1 MAKKRIEKDIQEEMY
16 DRVKI
21 VYGIFIVIGICVIA
35 RLIWVMLPITETA
48 TNAARLESRIY
59 LTDTVISR
67 RGAILARDGEPLAT
81 SILRYRIDFDMGS
94 EGFDDEEAFRENVD
108 SLSKLLAGFFK
119 KEGYSAAEYRRRML
133 EERKRHCKW
142 VYSHDSLVRRSS
154 DLLTWIVDNLR
165 GDEVQVMKVDT
176 AVRDHHPVQ
185 ILPRAVDF
193 NEWQELSKYP
203 ILNGNMGI
211 TFKKHILDQRV
222 YPYGELG
229 RRTLGRVTQNVSKED
244 KQSARGQYGLEN
256 VYAEYLRGQNGRMLR
271 QRIAPGFSAAIHSDS
286 NIVASDGEDIVTTL
300 DIDIQHAADAA
311 LRRQLTAQKASWGTT
326 MVMEVKTGDIL
337 AMVNLGETAPQS
349 GIYYEKENYA
359 LARRIEPGST
369 FKLVSLLALTEDCG
383 LPITQEYQTYNGRTT
398 IIGKGGPKVTDDH
411 NIGGMV
417 DMKTATAQSSNVY
430 FADAIY
436 QNYNKDRK
444 RYINFL
450 HHLYLDRDLG
460 FTNMEEKEVRI
471 PDPDK
476 KTGVGSWS
484 AHTLPNMGY
493 GYAIEMPPIR
503 TLVLYNAVANGGK
516 MMAPRL
522 IKEIRR
528 GDEVEEKFAPRVLV
542 DKICSD
548 KALAIVQEC
557 LEETA
562 RTGTTKRYFTDS
574 LTFRVGS
581 KTGTAIVA
589 QDGNGNGAPYG
600 SYYLATVVAYFPAD
614 NPKYTV
620 MTAIHTDRRRGHAY
634 YGASLAGPVVE
645 QVVDYIYYRDEEWH
659 QKVPASQQK
668 YSPVKVKGGNI
679 AQVRRVAD
687 KFSPRVSFT
696 DRNGWGV
703 AKMDTLKNVDITT
716 IEDNALMPN
725 VVGMGLKDA
734 LYILESRGLDVH
746 FTGRG
751 TVRSQSIPVGR
762 KITAGQ
768 SVNLMLR

>member
-1 MAKKRIEKDIQEEMY
+1 MAKKGEDIRGDMFSKAKN
-16 DRVKI
+16 VHM
-21 VYGIFIVIGICVIA
+21 VFILLSICVVL
-35 RLIWVMLPITETA
+35 RLVWVMLPNTETA
-48 TNAARLESRIY
+48 KNAARLEERIFQS
-59 LTDTVISR
+59 DTVISR
-67 RGAILARDGEPLAT
+67 RGSILARDGEPLAT

-94 EGFDDEEAFRENVD
+94 EGFDDEEVFRENVD
-108 SLSKLLAGFFK
+108 SLSKLLSAFFK
-119 KEGYSAAEYRRRML
+119 DRSPAEYRRLML
-133 EERKRHCKW
+133 DERKKHCKW

-154 DLLTWIVDNLR
+154 DLITWIVDNLR
-165 GDEVQVMKVDT
+165 GDDVQILKVDT

-193 NEWQELSKYP
+193 NEWQTLSKYP
-203 ILNGNMGI
+203 ILNSNMGV

-229 RRTLGRVTQNVSKED
+229 RRTLGRVTENVSKED
-244 KQSARGQYGLEN
+244 QQSARGQYGLEN
-256 VYAEYLRGQNGRMLR
+256 VYADYLRGQNGRMLR
-271 QRIAPGFSAAIHSDS
+271 QRIAPGFTAAIHSDS
-286 NIVASDGEDIVTTL
+286 NIVASDGLDVVTTI
-300 DIDIQHAADAA
+300 DVDIQHAADAA
-311 LRRQLTAQKASWGTT
+311 LRKQLTEQRASWGTT
-326 MVMEVKTGDIL
+326 MVMDVKTGDIL

-349 GIYYEKENYA
+349 GVYYEKENYA
-359 LARRIEPGST
+359 LSRRIEPGST

-383 LPITQEYQTYNGRTT
+383 LPITQEYQTYEGRTT
-398 IIGKGGPKVTDDH
+398 VIGKGGPKVTDDH

-436 QNYNKDRK
+436 QNYNNDRE
-444 RYINFL
+444 RYIKFL
-450 HHLYLDRDLG
+450 HHLALDRDIG
-460 FTNMEEKEVRI
+460 FTNMEEKLPRI
-471 PDPDK
+471 PDPNK
-476 KTGVGSWS
+476 KKGVGSWS

-503 TLVLYNAVANGGK
+503 TLVLYNAVANGGR

-528 GDEVEEKFAPRVLV
+528 GEEVEENFSPRVLV

-548 KALAIVQEC
+548 EALAIVKEC
-557 LEETA
+557 LAETA

-600 SYYLATVVAYFPAD
+600 SYYLASLVAYFPAD

-620 MTAIHTDRRRGHAY
+620 MTAIHTDRRRGYQY
-634 YGASLAGPVVE
+634 YGASLAGPVVRD
-645 QVVDYIYYRDEEWH
+645 VVNYIYYRDEEWH
-659 QKVPASQQK
+659 KALPSSNVKQVPA
-668 YSPVKVKGGNI
+668 KVKGGNI
-679 AQVRRVAD
+679 AQIRRVAD

-696 DRNGWGV
+696 DREGWGV
-703 AKMDTLKNVDITT
+703 ARMDTLKNVDIKT
-716 IEDNALMPN
+716 IEDNSLMPN

-734 LYILESRGLDVH
+734 LYVLESRGLDVH
-746 FTGRG
+746 FSGQG
-751 TVRSQSIPVGR
+751 MVRSQSIPVGR
-762 KITAGQ
+762 KISAGQ
-768 SVNLMLR
+768 NVSLTLR

>member
-1 MAKKRIEKDIQEEMY
+1 MAKRGEDIRGEMY
-16 DRVKI
+16 ARVRT
-21 VYGIFIVIGICVIA
+21 VYWIFIFVGLAVMV
-35 RLIWVMLPITETA
+35 RLAWVMLPITETA
-48 TNAARLESRIY
+48 ENADRLEERIFQS
-59 LTDTVISR
+59 DTVISR
-67 RGAILARDGEPLAT
+67 RGSILARDGEPLAT

-94 EGFDDEEAFRENVD
+94 EGFDDEEVFRENVD
-108 SLSKLLAGFFK
+108 SLSKLLSAFFK
-119 KEGYSAAEYRRRML
+119 DRSAADYRRLML
-133 EERKRHCKW
+133 EERKKHCKW

-154 DLLTWIVDNLR
+154 DIITWFIDNLR
-165 GDEVQVMKVDT
+165 GDDVQILKVDT

-193 NEWQELSKYP
+193 NEWQTLSKYP
-203 ILNGNMGI
+203 ILNSNMGV

-229 RRTLGRVTQNVSKED
+229 RRTLGRVTENVSKED

-256 VYAEYLRGQNGRMLR
+256 VYADYLRGQNGRMLR
-271 QRIAPGFSAAIHSDS
+271 QRIAPGFSAAIHSS
-286 NIVASDGEDIVTTL
+286 ENIEAQDGQDVITTI
-300 DIDIQHAADAA
+300 DVDIQHAADAA
-311 LRRQLTAQKASWGTT
+311 LRKQLTEQKASWGTT
-326 MVMEVKTGDIL
+326 MVMDVKTGDIL
-337 AMVNLGETAPQS
+337 AMVNLGETSPQS

-359 LARRIEPGST
+359 LSRRIEPGST

-383 LPITQEYQTYNGRTT
+383 LPITQEYQTYEGRTT

-436 QNYNKDRK
+436 QNYNNNRE

-450 HHLYLDRDLG
+450 HHLYLDRDVG
-460 FTNMEEKEVRI
+460 FTNMEEKLPRI
-471 PDPDK
+471 PDPNK
-476 KTGVGSWS
+476 KKGVGSWS

-503 TLVLYNAVANGGK
+503 TLVLYNAVANGGR

-528 GDEVEEKFAPRVLV
+528 GEEVEESFSPRVLV

-548 KALAIVQEC
+548 EALAIVKEC
-557 LEETA
+557 LAETA

-600 SYYLATVVAYFPAD
+600 SYYLASVVAYFPAD

-620 MTAIHTDRRRGHAY
+620 MTAIHTDRRRGYQY
-634 YGASLAGPVVE
+634 YGASLAGPVVRD
-645 QVVDYIYYRDEEWH
+645 VVNYIYYSDEEWH
-659 QKVPASQQK
+659 KALPSSGQKQVPA
-668 YSPVKVKGGNI
+668 KVKGGNI
-679 AQVRRVAD
+679 AQIRRVAD

-696 DRNGWGV
+696 DREGWGV
-703 AKMDTLKNVDITT
+703 ARMDTLKNVDIKT
-716 IEDNALMPN
+716 IEDNSLMPN

-734 LYILESRGLDVH
+734 LYVLESRGLDVH
-746 FTGRG
+746 FSGQG
-751 TVRSQSIPVGR
+751 MVRSQSIPVGR
-762 KITAGQ
+762 KISAGQ
-768 SVNLMLR
+768 NVSLSLK

>member
-1 MAKKRIEKDIQEEMY
+1 MFKK
-16 DRVKI
+16 VKI
-21 VYGIFIVIGICVIA
+21 VHWIFILLSLCVIL
-35 RLIWVMLPITETA
+35 RLMWVMLPITETA
-48 TNAARLESRIY
+48 KNAARLESRIFQS
-59 LTDTVISR
+59 DTVISR
-67 RGAILARDGEPLAT
+67 RGSILARDGEPLAT

-94 EGFDDEEAFRENVD
+94 EGFDDDEVFRENVD
-108 SLSKLLAGFFK
+108 SLSKLLSAFFK
-119 KEGYSAAEYRRRML
+119 DRTPAEYRRLML
-133 EERKRHCKW
+133 DERKKHCKW

-154 DLLTWIVDNLR
+154 DLFTWIMDNLR
-165 GDEVQVMKVDT
+165 GDDVQILKVDT

-193 NEWQELSKYP
+193 NEWQTLSKYP
-203 ILNGNMGI
+203 ILNNNMGV
-211 TFKKHILDQRV
+211 TYKKHILDQRV

-229 RRTLGRVTQNVSKED
+229 RRTLGRVTTNVSKED

-256 VYAEYLRGQNGRMLR
+256 VYADYLRGQNGRMLR
-271 QRIAPGFSAAIHSDS
+271 QRIAPGFTAAIHSDS
-286 NIVASDGEDIVTTL
+286 NIVASDGMDVVTTI
-300 DIDIQHAADAA
+300 DVDIQHAADAA
-311 LRRQLTAQKASWGTT
+311 LRKQLTEQRASWGTT
-326 MVMEVKTGDIL
+326 MVMDVKTGDIL

-349 GIYYEKENYA
+349 GVYYEKENYA
-359 LARRIEPGST
+359 LSRRIEPGST

-383 LPITQEYQTYNGRTT
+383 LPITQEYQTYEGRTT
-398 IIGKGGPKVTDDH
+398 VIGKGGPKVTDDH

-436 QNYNKDRK
+436 RNYNNNRE

-450 HHLYLDRDLG
+450 HHLALDRDIG
-460 FTNMEEKEVRI
+460 FTNMEEKLPRI
-471 PDPDK
+471 PDPNK
-476 KTGVGSWS
+476 KKGVGSWS

-503 TLVLYNAVANGGK
+503 TLVLYNAVANGGR

-528 GDEVEEKFAPRVLV
+528 GEEVEENFSPRVLV

-548 KALAIVQEC
+548 EALAIVKEC
-557 LEETA
+557 LAETA

-600 SYYLATVVAYFPAD
+600 SYYLASVVVYFPAD

-620 MTAIHTDRRRGHAY
+620 MTAIHTDRRRGYQY
-634 YGASLAGPVVE
+634 YGASLAGPVVRD
-645 QVVDYIYYRDEEWH
+645 VVNYIYYRDEEWH
-659 QKVPASQQK
+659 KALPSSGQKQVPA
-668 YSPVKVKGGNI
+668 KVKGGNI
-679 AQVRRVAD
+679 AQIRRVAD

-696 DRNGWGV
+696 DREGWGV
-703 AKMDTLKNVDITT
+703 ARMDTLKNVDIKT
-716 IEDNALMPN
+716 IEDNSLMPN

-734 LYILESRGLDVH
+734 LYVLESRGLDVH
-746 FTGRG
+746 FSGQG
-751 TVRSQSIPVGR
+751 MVRSQSIPVGR
-762 KITAGQ
+762 KILAGQ
-768 SVNLMLR
+768 NVSLTLK

>member
-1 MAKKRIEKDIQEEMY
+1 MFKK
-16 DRVKI
+16 VKI
-21 VYGIFIVIGICVIA
+21 VHWIFILLSLCVIL
-35 RLIWVMLPITETA
+35 RLMWVMLPITETA
-48 TNAARLESRIY
+48 KNAARLESRIFQS
-59 LTDTVISR
+59 DTVISR
-67 RGAILARDGEPLAT
+67 RGSILARDGEPLAT

-94 EGFDDEEAFRENVD
+94 EGFDDDEVFRENVD
-108 SLSKLLAGFFK
+108 SLSKLLSAFFK
-119 KEGYSAAEYRRRML
+119 DRTPAEYRRLML
-133 EERKRHCKW
+133 DERKKHCKW

-154 DLLTWIVDNLR
+154 DLFTWIMDNLR
-165 GDEVQVMKVDT
+165 GDDVQILKVDT

-193 NEWQELSKYP
+193 NEWQTLSKYP
-203 ILNGNMGI
+203 ILNNNMGV
-211 TFKKHILDQRV
+211 TYKKHILDQRV

-229 RRTLGRVTQNVSKED
+229 RRTLGRVTANVSKED

-256 VYAEYLRGQNGRMLR
+256 VYADYLRGQNGRMLR
-271 QRIAPGFSAAIHSDS
+271 QRIAPGFTAAIHSDS
-286 NIVASDGEDIVTTL
+286 NIVASDGMDVVTTI
-300 DIDIQHAADAA
+300 DVDIQHAADAA
-311 LRRQLTAQKASWGTT
+311 LRKQLTEQRASWGTT
-326 MVMEVKTGDIL
+326 MVMDVKTGDIL

-349 GIYYEKENYA
+349 GVYYEKENYA
-359 LARRIEPGST
+359 LSRRIEPGST

-383 LPITQEYQTYNGRTT
+383 LPITQEYQTYEGRTT

-436 QNYNKDRK
+436 QNYNNDRE
-444 RYINFL
+444 RYIKFL
-450 HHLYLDRDLG
+450 HHLALDRDIG
-460 FTNMEEKEVRI
+460 FTNMEEKLPRI
-471 PDPDK
+471 PDPNK
-476 KTGVGSWS
+476 KKGVGSWS

-503 TLVLYNAVANGGK
+503 TLVLYNAVANGGR

-528 GDEVEEKFAPRVLV
+528 GEEVEENFSPRVLV

-548 KALAIVQEC
+548 EALAIVKEC
-557 LEETA
+557 LAETA

-600 SYYLATVVAYFPAD
+600 SYYLASVVAYFPAD

-620 MTAIHTDRRRGHAY
+620 MTAILTDRRRGYQY
-634 YGASLAGPVVE
+634 YGASLAGPVVRD
-645 QVVDYIYYRDEEWH
+645 VVNYIYYRDEEWH
-659 QKVPASQQK
+659 KALPSSGQKQVPA
-668 YSPVKVKGGNI
+668 KVKGGNI
-679 AQVRRVAD
+679 AQIRRVAD

-696 DRNGWGV
+696 DREGWGV
-703 AKMDTLKNVDITT
+703 ARMDTLKNVEIKT
-716 IEDNALMPN
+716 IEDNSLMPN

-734 LYILESRGLDVH
+734 LYVLESRGLDVH
-746 FTGRG
+746 FSGQG
-751 TVRSQSIPVGR
+751 MVRSQSIPVGR
-762 KITAGQ
+762 KISAGQ
-768 SVNLMLR
+768 NVSLVLK

>member
-1 MAKKRIEKDIQEEMY
+1 MY
-16 DRVKI
+16 ARVRT
-21 VYGIFIVIGICVIA
+21 VYWIFIFVGLAVMV
-35 RLIWVMLPITETA
+35 RLAWVMLPITETA
-48 TNAARLESRIY
+48 ENADRLEERIFQS
-59 LTDTVISR
+59 DTVISR
-67 RGAILARDGEPLAT
+67 RGSILARDGEPLAT

-94 EGFDDEEAFRENVD
+94 EGFDDDEVFRENVD
-108 SLSKLLAGFFK
+108 SLSKLLSAFFK
-119 KEGYSAAEYRRRML
+119 DRSAADYRRLML
-133 EERKRHCKW
+133 EERKKHCKW

-154 DLLTWIVDNLR
+154 DLITWLVDNLR
-165 GDEVQVMKVDT
+165 GDDVQILKVDT

-193 NEWQELSKYP
+193 NEWQTLSKYP
-203 ILNGNMGI
+203 ILNCNMGV
-211 TFKKHILDQRV
+211 TYKKHILDQRV

-229 RRTLGRVTQNVSKED
+229 RRTLGRVTENVSKED

-256 VYAEYLRGQNGRMLR
+256 VYADYLRGENGRTLR
-271 QRIAPGFSAAIHSDS
+271 QRIAPGFSAAVHSDE
-286 NIVASDGEDIVTTL
+286 NITASDGEDVVTT
-300 DIDIQHAADAA
+300 IDVEIQHAVDEI
-311 LRRQLTAQKASWGTT
+311 LRRQLVDQEAIWGTT
-326 MVMEVKTGDIL
+326 MVMEVATGDLL

-359 LARRIEPGST
+359 LSRRIEPGST

-383 LPITQEYQTYNGRTT
+383 LPITQEYQTYEGRTT

-436 QNYNKDRK
+436 QNYNNNRE

-450 HHLYLDRDLG
+450 HHLYLDRDVG
-460 FTNMEEKEVRI
+460 FTNMEEKLPRI
-471 PDPDK
+471 PDPNK
-476 KTGVGSWS
+476 KKGVGSWS

-503 TLVLYNAVANGGK
+503 TLVLYNAVANGGR

-528 GDEVEEKFAPRVLV
+528 GEEVEESFSPRVLV

-548 KALAIVQEC
+548 EALAIVKEC
-557 LEETA
+557 LAETA

-600 SYYLATVVAYFPAD
+600 SYYLASVVAYFPAD

-620 MTAIHTDRRRGHAY
+620 MTAIHTDRRRGYQY
-634 YGASLAGPVVE
+634 YGASLAGPVVRD
-645 QVVDYIYYRDEEWH
+645 VVNYIYYRDEEWH
-659 QKVPASQQK
+659 KALPSSGQKQVPA
-668 YSPVKVKGGNI
+668 KVKGGNI
-679 AQVRRVAD
+679 AQIRRVAD

-696 DRNGWGV
+696 DREGWGV
-703 AKMDTLKNVDITT
+703 ARMDTLKNVDIKT
-716 IEDNALMPN
+716 IEDNSLMPN

-734 LYILESRGLDVH
+734 LYVLESRGLDVH
-746 FTGRG
+746 FSGQG
-751 TVRSQSIPVGR
+751 MVRAQSIPVGR
-762 KITAGQ
+762 KISAGQ
-768 SVNLMLR
+768 NVSLMLK

>member
-1 MAKKRIEKDIQEEMY
+1 MFKK
-16 DRVKI
+16 VKI
-21 VYGIFIVIGICVIA
+21 VHWIFILLSLCVIL
-35 RLIWVMLPITETA
+35 RLMWVMLPITETA
-48 TNAARLESRIY
+48 KNAARLESRIFQS
-59 LTDTVISR
+59 DTVISR
-67 RGAILARDGEPLAT
+67 RGSILARDGEPLAT

-94 EGFDDEEAFRENVD
+94 EGFDDDEVFRENVD
-108 SLSKLLAGFFK
+108 SLSKLLSAFFK
-119 KEGYSAAEYRRRML
+119 DRTPAEYRRLML
-133 EERKRHCKW
+133 DERKKHCKW

-154 DLLTWIVDNLR
+154 DLFTWIMDNLR
-165 GDEVQVMKVDT
+165 GDDVQILKVDT

-193 NEWQELSKYP
+193 NEWQTLSKYP
-203 ILNGNMGI
+203 ILNNNMGV
-211 TFKKHILDQRV
+211 TYKKHILDQRV

-229 RRTLGRVTQNVSKED
+229 RRTLGRVTTNVSKED

-256 VYAEYLRGQNGRMLR
+256 VYADYLRGQNGRMLR
-271 QRIAPGFSAAIHSDS
+271 QRIAPGFTAAIHSDS
-286 NIVASDGEDIVTTL
+286 NIVASDGMDVVTTI
-300 DIDIQHAADAA
+300 DVDIQHAADAA
-311 LRRQLTAQKASWGTT
+311 LRKQLTEQRASWGTT
-326 MVMEVKTGDIL
+326 MVMDVKTGDIL

-349 GIYYEKENYA
+349 GVYYEKENYA
-359 LARRIEPGST
+359 LSRRIEPGST

-383 LPITQEYQTYNGRTT
+383 LPITQEYQTYEGRTT

-436 QNYNKDRK
+436 QNYNNDRE
-444 RYINFL
+444 RYIKFL
-450 HHLYLDRDLG
+450 HHLALDRDIG
-460 FTNMEEKEVRI
+460 FTNMEEKLPRI
-471 PDPDK
+471 PDPNK
-476 KTGVGSWS
+476 KKGVGSWS

-503 TLVLYNAVANGGK
+503 TLVLYNAVANGGR

-528 GDEVEEKFAPRVLV
+528 GEEVEENFSPRVLV

-548 KALAIVQEC
+548 EALAIVKEC
-557 LEETA
+557 LAETA

-600 SYYLATVVAYFPAD
+600 SYYLASVVAYFPAD

-620 MTAIHTDRRRGHAY
+620 MTAIHTDRRRGYQY
-634 YGASLAGPVVE
+634 YGASLAGPVVRD
-645 QVVDYIYYRDEEWH
+645 VVNYIYYRDEEWH
-659 QKVPASQQK
+659 KALPSSGQKQVPA
-668 YSPVKVKGGNI
+668 KVKGGNI
-679 AQVRRVAD
+679 AQIRRVAD

-696 DRNGWGV
+696 DREGWGV
-703 AKMDTLKNVDITT
+703 ARMDTLKNVDIKT
-716 IEDNALMPN
+716 IEDNSLMPN

-734 LYILESRGLDVH
+734 LYLLESRGLDVH
-746 FTGRG
+746 FSGQG
-751 TVRSQSIPVGR
+751 MVRSQSIPVGR
-762 KITAGQ
+762 KISAGQ
-768 SVNLMLR
+768 NVSLSLK

>member
-1 MAKKRIEKDIQEEMY
+1 MAKKKVEIDIKGEMY
-16 DRVKI
+16 ARVRT
-21 VYGIFIVIGICVIA
+21 VYWIFIFVGLAVMV
-35 RLIWVMLPITETA
+35 RLAWVMLPITETA
-48 TNAARLESRIY
+48 ENADRLEERIFQ
-59 LTDTVISR
+59 TDTVISR
-67 RGAILARDGEPLAT
+67 RGSILARDGEPLAT

-94 EGFDDEEAFRENVD
+94 EGFDDEETFRENVD
-108 SLSKLLAGFFK
+108 SLSKLLASFFK
-119 KEGYSAAEYRRRML
+119 DRTAADYRRLML
-133 EERKRHCKW
+133 EQRKKHCKW

-154 DLLTWIVDNLR
+154 DLFTWIVDNLR
-165 GDEVQVMKVDT
+165 GDDVQILKVDT

-193 NEWQELSKYP
+193 NEWQTLSKYP
-203 ILNGNMGI
+203 ILNCNMGV
-211 TFKKHILDQRV
+211 TYKKHILDQRV

-229 RRTLGRVTQNVSKED
+229 RRTLGRVTENVSKED

-256 VYAEYLRGQNGRMLR
+256 VYADYLRGSNGRMLR
-271 QRIAPGFSAAIHSDS
+271 QRIAPGFSAAIHSS
-286 NIVASDGEDIVTTL
+286 ENIEAQDGQDVVTTS
-300 DIDIQHAADAA
+300 DVDIQHAADAA
-311 LRRQLTAQKASWGTT
+311 LRKQLTEQKASWGTT
-326 MVMEVKTGDIL
+326 MVMDVKTGDIL
-337 AMVNLGETAPQS
+337 AMVNLGETSPQS
-349 GIYYEKENYA
+349 GIYYKKENYA
-359 LARRIEPGST
+359 LSRRIEPGST

-383 LPITQEYQTYNGRTT
+383 LPITQEYQTYEGRTT

-411 NIGGMV
+411 YIGGMV

-436 QNYNKDRK
+436 QNYNNNRE

-450 HHLYLDRDLG
+450 HHLYLDRDVG
-460 FTNMEEKEVRI
+460 FTNMEEKLPRI
-471 PDPDK
+471 PDPNK
-476 KTGVGSWS
+476 KKGVGSWS

-503 TLVLYNAVANGGK
+503 TLVLYNAVANGGR

-528 GDEVEEKFAPRVLV
+528 GEEVEESFSPRVLV

-548 KALAIVQEC
+548 EALAIVKEC
-557 LEETA
+557 LAETA

-600 SYYLATVVAYFPAD
+600 SYYLASVVAYFPAD

-620 MTAIHTDRRRGHAY
+620 MTAIHTDRRRGYQY
-634 YGASLAGPVVE
+634 YGASLAGPVVRD
-645 QVVDYIYYRDEEWH
+645 VVNYIYYRDEEWH
-659 QKVPASQQK
+659 KALPSSEQKQVPAK
-668 YSPVKVKGGNI
+668 DKGGNI
-679 AQVRRVAD
+679 AQIRRVAD

-696 DRNGWGV
+696 DREGWGV
-703 AKMDTLKNVDITT
+703 ARMDTLKNVDIKT
-716 IEDNALMPN
+716 IEDNSLMPN

-734 LYILESRGLDVH
+734 LYVLESRGLDVH
-746 FTGRG
+746 FSGQG
-751 TVRSQSIPVGR
+751 MVRAQSIPVGR
-762 KITAGQ
+762 KISAGQ
-768 SVNLMLR
+768 NVSLVLK

>member
-1 MAKKRIEKDIQEEMY
+1 MFKK
-16 DRVKI
+16 VKI
-21 VYGIFIVIGICVIA
+21 VHWIFILLSLCVIL
-35 RLIWVMLPITETA
+35 RLMWVMLPITETA
-48 TNAARLESRIY
+48 KNAARLESRIFQS
-59 LTDTVISR
+59 DTVISR
-67 RGAILARDGEPLAT
+67 RGSILARDGEPLAT

-94 EGFDDEEAFRENVD
+94 EGFDDDEVFRENVD
-108 SLSKLLAGFFK
+108 SLSKLLSAFFK
-119 KEGYSAAEYRRRML
+119 DRSAAEYRRLML
-133 EERKRHCKW
+133 DERKKHCKW

-154 DLLTWIVDNLR
+154 DLFTWIMDNLR
-165 GDEVQVMKVDT
+165 GDDVQILKVDT

-193 NEWQELSKYP
+193 NEWQTLSKYP
-203 ILNGNMGI
+203 ILNNNMGV
-211 TFKKHILDQRV
+211 TYKKHILDQRV

-229 RRTLGRVTQNVSKED
+229 RRTLGRVTTNVSKED

-256 VYAEYLRGQNGRMLR
+256 VYADYLRGQNGRMLR
-271 QRIAPGFSAAIHSDS
+271 QRIAPGFTAAIHSDS
-286 NIVASDGEDIVTTL
+286 NIVASDGMDVVTTI
-300 DIDIQHAADAA
+300 DVDIQHAADAA
-311 LRRQLTAQKASWGTT
+311 LRKQLTEQRASWGTT
-326 MVMEVKTGDIL
+326 MVMDVKTGDIL

-349 GIYYEKENYA
+349 GVYYEKENYA
-359 LARRIEPGST
+359 LSRRIEPGST

-383 LPITQEYQTYNGRTT
+383 LPITQEYQTYEGRTT

-436 QNYNKDRK
+436 QNYNNDRE
-444 RYINFL
+444 RYIKFL
-450 HHLYLDRDLG
+450 HHLALDRDIG
-460 FTNMEEKEVRI
+460 FTNMEEKLPRI
-471 PDPDK
+471 PDPNK
-476 KTGVGSWS
+476 KKGVGSWS

-503 TLVLYNAVANGGK
+503 TLVLYNAVANGGR

-528 GDEVEEKFAPRVLV
+528 GEEVEENFSPRVLV

-548 KALAIVQEC
+548 EALAIVKEC
-557 LEETA
+557 LAETA

-600 SYYLATVVAYFPAD
+600 SYYLASVVAYFPAD

-620 MTAIHTDRRRGHAY
+620 MTAIHTDRRRGYQY
-634 YGASLAGPVVE
+634 YGASLAGPVVRD
-645 QVVDYIYYRDEEWH
+645 VVNYIYYRDEEWH
-659 QKVPASQQK
+659 KALPSSGQKQVPA
-668 YSPVKVKGGNI
+668 KVKGGNI
-679 AQVRRVAD
+679 AQIRRVAD

-696 DRNGWGV
+696 DREGWGV
-703 AKMDTLKNVDITT
+703 ARMDTLKNVDIKT
-716 IEDNALMPN
+716 IEDNSLMPN

-734 LYILESRGLDVH
+734 LYLLESRGLDVH
-746 FTGRG
+746 FSGQG
-751 TVRSQSIPVGR
+751 MVRSQSIPVGR
-762 KITAGQ
+762 KISAGQ
-768 SVNLMLR
+768 NVSLSLK

>member
-1 MAKKRIEKDIQEEMY
+1 MFKK
-16 DRVKI
+16 VKI
-21 VYGIFIVIGICVIA
+21 VHWIFILLSLCVIL
-35 RLIWVMLPITETA
+35 RLMWVMLPITETA
-48 TNAARLESRIY
+48 KNAARLESRIFQS
-59 LTDTVISR
+59 DTVISR
-67 RGAILARDGEPLAT
+67 RGSILARDGEPLAT

-94 EGFDDEEAFRENVD
+94 EGFDDDEVFRENVD
-108 SLSKLLAGFFK
+108 SLSKLLSAFFK
-119 KEGYSAAEYRRRML
+119 DRTPAEYRRLML
-133 EERKRHCKW
+133 DERKKHCKW

-154 DLLTWIVDNLR
+154 DLFTWIMDNLR
-165 GDEVQVMKVDT
+165 GDDVQILKVDT

-193 NEWQELSKYP
+193 NEWQTLSKYP
-203 ILNGNMGI
+203 ILNNNMGV
-211 TFKKHILDQRV
+211 TYKKHILDQRV

-229 RRTLGRVTQNVSKED
+229 RRTLGRVTTNVSKED

-256 VYAEYLRGQNGRMLR
+256 VYADYLRGQNGRMLR
-271 QRIAPGFSAAIHSDS
+271 QRIAPGFTAAIHSDS
-286 NIVASDGEDIVTTL
+286 NIVASDGMDVVTTI
-300 DIDIQHAADAA
+300 DVDIQHAADAA
-311 LRRQLTAQKASWGTT
+311 LRKQLTEQRASWGTT
-326 MVMEVKTGDIL
+326 MVMDVKTGDIL
-337 AMVNLGETAPQS
+337 AMVNLGETSPQS

-359 LARRIEPGST
+359 LSRRIEPGST

-383 LPITQEYQTYNGRTT
+383 LPITQEYQTYEGRTT
-398 IIGKGGPKVTDDH
+398 VIGKGGPKVTDDH

-436 QNYNKDRK
+436 QNYNNDRE
-444 RYINFL
+444 RYIKFL
-450 HHLYLDRDLG
+450 HHLALDRDIG
-460 FTNMEEKEVRI
+460 FTNMEEKLPRI
-471 PDPDK
+471 PDPNK
-476 KTGVGSWS
+476 KKGVGSWS

-503 TLVLYNAVANGGK
+503 TLVLYNAVANGGR

-528 GDEVEEKFAPRVLV
+528 GEEVEENFSPRVLV

-548 KALAIVQEC
+548 EALAIVKEC
-557 LEETA
+557 LAETA

-600 SYYLATVVAYFPAD
+600 SYYLASVVAYFPAD

-620 MTAIHTDRRRGHAY
+620 MTAIHTDRRRGYQY
-634 YGASLAGPVVE
+634 YGASLAGPVVRD
-645 QVVDYIYYRDEEWH
+645 VVNYIYYRDEEWH
-659 QKVPASQQK
+659 KALPSSGQKQVPA
-668 YSPVKVKGGNI
+668 KVKGGNI
-679 AQVRRVAD
+679 AQIRRVAD

-696 DRNGWGV
+696 DREGWGV
-703 AKMDTLKNVDITT
+703 ARMDTLKNVDIKT
-716 IEDNALMPN
+716 IEDNSLMPN

-734 LYILESRGLDVH
+734 LYLLESRGLDVH
-746 FTGRG
+746 FSGQG
-751 TVRSQSIPVGR
+751 MVRSQSIPVGR
-762 KITAGQ
+762 KISAGQ
-768 SVNLMLR
+768 NVSLSLK

>member
-1 MAKKRIEKDIQEEMY
+1 MAKKGEDIRGDMFSKAKN
-16 DRVKI
+16 VHM
-21 VYGIFIVIGICVIA
+21 VFILLSICVVL
-35 RLIWVMLPITETA
+35 RLVWVMLPNTETA
-48 TNAARLESRIY
+48 KNAARLEERIFQS
-59 LTDTVISR
+59 DTVISR
-67 RGAILARDGEPLAT
+67 RGSILARDGEPLAT

-94 EGFDDEEAFRENVD
+94 EGFDDEEVFRENVD
-108 SLSKLLAGFFK
+108 SLSKLLSAFFK
-119 KEGYSAAEYRRRML
+119 DRSPAEYRRLML
-133 EERKRHCKW
+133 DERKKHCKW

-154 DLLTWIVDNLR
+154 DLITWIVDNLR
-165 GDEVQVMKVDT
+165 GDDVQILKVDT

-193 NEWQELSKYP
+193 NEWQTLSKYP
-203 ILNGNMGI
+203 ILNSNMGV

-229 RRTLGRVTQNVSKED
+229 RRTLGRVTENVSKED
-244 KQSARGQYGLEN
+244 QQSARGQYGLEN
-256 VYAEYLRGQNGRMLR
+256 VYADYLRGQNGRMLR
-271 QRIAPGFSAAIHSDS
+271 QRIAPGFTAAIHSDS
-286 NIVASDGEDIVTTL
+286 NIVASDGLDVVTTI
-300 DIDIQHAADAA
+300 DVDIQHAADAA
-311 LRRQLTAQKASWGTT
+311 LRKQLTEQRASWGTT
-326 MVMEVKTGDIL
+326 MVMDVKTGDIL

-349 GIYYEKENYA
+349 GVYYEKENYA
-359 LARRIEPGST
+359 LSRRIEPGST

-383 LPITQEYQTYNGRTT
+383 LPITQEYQTYEGRTT
-398 IIGKGGPKVTDDH
+398 VIGKGGPKVTDDH

-436 QNYNKDRK
+436 QNYNNDRE
-444 RYINFL
+444 RYIKFL
-450 HHLYLDRDLG
+450 HHLALDRDIG
-460 FTNMEEKEVRI
+460 FTNMEEKLPRI
-471 PDPDK
+471 PDPNK
-476 KTGVGSWS
+476 KKGVGSWS

-503 TLVLYNAVANGGK
+503 TLVLYNAVANGGR

-528 GDEVEEKFAPRVLV
+528 GEEVEENFSPRVLV

-548 KALAIVQEC
+548 EALAIVKEC
-557 LEETA
+557 LAETA

-600 SYYLATVVAYFPAD
+600 SYYLASLVAYFPAD

-620 MTAIHTDRRRGHAY
+620 MTAIHTDRRRGYQY
-634 YGASLAGPVVE
+634 YGASLAGPVVRD
-645 QVVDYIYYRDEEWH
+645 VVNYIYYRDEEWH
-659 QKVPASQQK
+659 KALPSSNVKQVPA
-668 YSPVKVKGGNI
+668 KVKGGNI
-679 AQVRRVAD
+679 AQIRRVAD

-696 DRNGWGV
+696 DREGWGV
-703 AKMDTLKNVDITT
+703 ARMDTLKNVDIKT
-716 IEDNALMPN
+716 IEDNSLMPN

-734 LYILESRGLDVH
+734 LYVLESRGLDVH
-746 FTGRG
+746 FSGQG
-751 TVRSQSIPVGR
+751 MVRSQSIPVGR
-762 KITAGQ
+762 KISAGQ
-768 SVNLMLR
+768 NVSLTLK

>member
-1 MAKKRIEKDIQEEMY
+1 MFKK
-16 DRVKI
+16 VKI
-21 VYGIFIVIGICVIA
+21 VHWIFILLSLCVIL
-35 RLIWVMLPITETA
+35 RLMWVMLPITETA
-48 TNAARLESRIY
+48 KNAARLESRIFQS
-59 LTDTVISR
+59 DTVISR
-67 RGAILARDGEPLAT
+67 RGSILARDGEPLAT

-94 EGFDDEEAFRENVD
+94 EGFDDDEVFRENVD
-108 SLSKLLAGFFK
+108 SLSKLLSAFFK
-119 KEGYSAAEYRRRML
+119 DRTPAEYRRLML
-133 EERKRHCKW
+133 DERKKHCKW

-154 DLLTWIVDNLR
+154 DLFTWIMDNLR
-165 GDEVQVMKVDT
+165 GDDVQILKVDT

-193 NEWQELSKYP
+193 NEWQTLSKYP
-203 ILNGNMGI
+203 ILNNNMGV
-211 TFKKHILDQRV
+211 TYKKHILDQRV

-229 RRTLGRVTQNVSKED
+229 RRTLGRVTANVSKED

-256 VYAEYLRGQNGRMLR
+256 VYADYLRGQNGRMLR
-271 QRIAPGFSAAIHSDS
+271 QRIAPGFTAAIHSDS
-286 NIVASDGEDIVTTL
+286 NIVASDGMDVVTTI
-300 DIDIQHAADAA
+300 DVDIQHAADAA
-311 LRRQLTAQKASWGTT
+311 LRKQLTEQRASWGTT
-326 MVMEVKTGDIL
+326 MVMDVKTGDIL

-349 GIYYEKENYA
+349 GVYYEKENYA
-359 LARRIEPGST
+359 LSRRIEPGST

-383 LPITQEYQTYNGRTT
+383 LPITQEYQTYEGRTT

-436 QNYNKDRK
+436 QNYNNNRE
-444 RYINFL
+444 RYIKFL
-450 HHLYLDRDLG
+450 HHLALDRDIG
-460 FTNMEEKEVRI
+460 FTNMEEKLPRI
-471 PDPDK
+471 PDPNK
-476 KTGVGSWS
+476 KKGVGSWS

-503 TLVLYNAVANGGK
+503 TLVLYNAVANGGR

-528 GDEVEEKFAPRVLV
+528 GEEVEENFSPRVLV

-548 KALAIVQEC
+548 EALAIVKEC
-557 LEETA
+557 LAETA

-600 SYYLATVVAYFPAD
+600 SYYLASVVAYFPAD

-620 MTAIHTDRRRGHAY
+620 MTAIHTDRRRGYQY
-634 YGASLAGPVVE
+634 YGASLAGPVVRD
-645 QVVDYIYYRDEEWH
+645 VVNYIYYRDEEWH
-659 QKVPASQQK
+659 KALPSNNVKQVPA
-668 YSPVKVKGGNI
+668 KVKGGNI
-679 AQVRRVAD
+679 AQIRRVAD

-696 DRNGWGV
+696 DREGWGV
-703 AKMDTLKNVDITT
+703 ARMDTLKNVDIKT
-716 IEDNALMPN
+716 IEDNSLMPN

-734 LYILESRGLDVH
+734 LYLLESRGLDVH
-746 FTGRG
+746 FSGQG
-751 TVRSQSIPVGR
+751 MVRSQSIPVGR
-762 KITAGQ
+762 KISAGQ
-768 SVNLMLR
+768 NVSLSLK

>member
-1 MAKKRIEKDIQEEMY
+1 MAKKGEDIRGDMFSKAKN
-16 DRVKI
+16 VHM
-21 VYGIFIVIGICVIA
+21 VFILLSICVVL
-35 RLIWVMLPITETA
+35 RLVWVMLPNTETA
-48 TNAARLESRIY
+48 KNAARLEDRIFQS
-59 LTDTVISR
+59 DTVISR
-67 RGAILARDGEPLAT
+67 RGSILARDGEPLAT

-94 EGFDDEEAFRENVD
+94 EGFDDDEVFRENVD
-108 SLSKLLAGFFK
+108 SLSKLLSAFFK
-119 KEGYSAAEYRRRML
+119 DRSPAEYRRLML
-133 EERKRHCKW
+133 DERKKHCKW

-154 DLLTWIVDNLR
+154 DLITWIVDNLR
-165 GDEVQVMKVDT
+165 GDDVQILKVDT

-193 NEWQELSKYP
+193 NEWQTLSKYP
-203 ILNGNMGI
+203 ILNSNMGV

-229 RRTLGRVTQNVSKED
+229 RRTLGRVTENVSKED
-244 KQSARGQYGLEN
+244 QQSARGQYGLEN
-256 VYAEYLRGQNGRMLR
+256 VYADYLRGQNGRMLR
-271 QRIAPGFSAAIHSDS
+271 QRIAPGFTAAIHSDS
-286 NIVASDGEDIVTTL
+286 NIVASDGLDVVTTI
-300 DIDIQHAADAA
+300 DVDIQHAADAA
-311 LRRQLTAQKASWGTT
+311 LRKQLTEQRASWGTT
-326 MVMEVKTGDIL
+326 MVMDVKTGDIL

-349 GIYYEKENYA
+349 GVYYEKENYA
-359 LARRIEPGST
+359 LSRRIEPGST

-383 LPITQEYQTYNGRTT
+383 LPITQEYQTYEGRTT
-398 IIGKGGPKVTDDH
+398 VIGKGGPKVTDDH

-436 QNYNKDRK
+436 QNYNNDRE
-444 RYINFL
+444 RYIKFL
-450 HHLYLDRDLG
+450 HHLALDRDIG
-460 FTNMEEKEVRI
+460 FTNMEEKLPRI
-471 PDPDK
+471 PDPNK
-476 KTGVGSWS
+476 KKGVGSWS

-503 TLVLYNAVANGGK
+503 TLVLYNAVANGGR

-528 GDEVEEKFAPRVLV
+528 GEEVEENFSPRVLV

-548 KALAIVQEC
+548 EALAIVKEC
-557 LEETA
+557 LAETA

-600 SYYLATVVAYFPAD
+600 SYYLASLVAYFPAD

-620 MTAIHTDRRRGHAY
+620 MTAIHTDRRRGYQY
-634 YGASLAGPVVE
+634 YGASLAGPVVRD
-645 QVVDYIYYRDEEWH
+645 VVNYIYYRDEEWH
-659 QKVPASQQK
+659 KALPSSNVKQVPA
-668 YSPVKVKGGNI
+668 KVKGGNI
-679 AQVRRVAD
+679 AQIRRVAD

-696 DRNGWGV
+696 DREGWGV
-703 AKMDTLKNVDITT
+703 ARMDTLKNVDIKT
-716 IEDNALMPN
+716 IEDNSLMPN

-734 LYILESRGLDVH
+734 LYVLESRGLDVH
-746 FTGRG
+746 FSGQG
-751 TVRSQSIPVGR
+751 MVRSQSIPVGR
-762 KITAGQ
+762 KISAGQ
-768 SVNLMLR
+768 NVSLTLK

>member
-1 MAKKRIEKDIQEEMY
+1 MY
-16 DRVKI
+16 ARVRT
-21 VYGIFIVIGICVIA
+21 VYWIFIFVGLAVMV
-35 RLIWVMLPITETA
+35 RLAWVMLPITETA
-48 TNAARLESRIY
+48 ENADRLEERIFQS
-59 LTDTVISR
+59 DTVISR
-67 RGAILARDGEPLAT
+67 RGSILARDGEPLAT

-94 EGFDDEEAFRENVD
+94 EGFDDDEVFRENVD
-108 SLSKLLAGFFK
+108 SLSKLLSAFFK
-119 KEGYSAAEYRRRML
+119 DRSAADYRRLML
-133 EERKRHCKW
+133 EERKKHCKW

-154 DLLTWIVDNLR
+154 DIITWFIDNLR
-165 GDEVQVMKVDT
+165 GDDVQILKVDT

-193 NEWQELSKYP
+193 NEWQTLSKYP
-203 ILNGNMGI
+203 ILNCNMGV
-211 TFKKHILDQRV
+211 TYKKHILDQRV

-229 RRTLGRVTQNVSKED
+229 RRTLGRVTENVSKED

-256 VYAEYLRGQNGRMLR
+256 VYADYLRGSNGRMLR
-271 QRIAPGFSAAIHSDS
+271 QRIAPGFSAAIHSS
-286 NIVASDGEDIVTTL
+286 ENIEAQDGQDVITTI
-300 DIDIQHAADAA
+300 DVDIQHAADAA
-311 LRRQLTAQKASWGTT
+311 LRKQLTEQRASWGTT
-326 MVMEVKTGDIL
+326 MVMDVKTGDIL
-337 AMVNLGETAPQS
+337 AMVNLGETSPQS

-359 LARRIEPGST
+359 LSRRIEPGST

-383 LPITQEYQTYNGRTT
+383 LPITQEYQTYEGRTT

-436 QNYNKDRK
+436 QNYNNNRE

-450 HHLYLDRDLG
+450 HHLYLDRDVG
-460 FTNMEEKEVRI
+460 FTNMEEKLPRI
-471 PDPDK
+471 PDPNK
-476 KTGVGSWS
+476 KKGVGSWS

-503 TLVLYNAVANGGK
+503 TLVLYNAVANGGR

-528 GDEVEEKFAPRVLV
+528 GEEVEESFSPRVLV

-548 KALAIVQEC
+548 EALAIVKEC
-557 LEETA
+557 LAETA

-600 SYYLATVVAYFPAD
+600 SYYLASVVAYFPAD

-620 MTAIHTDRRRGHAY
+620 MTAIHTDRRRGYQY
-634 YGASLAGPVVE
+634 YGASLAGPVVRD
-645 QVVDYIYYRDEEWH
+645 VVNYIYYRDEEWH
-659 QKVPASQQK
+659 KALPSSGQKQVPA
-668 YSPVKVKGGNI
+668 KVKGGNI
-679 AQVRRVAD
+679 AQIRRVAD

-696 DRNGWGV
+696 DREGWGV
-703 AKMDTLKNVDITT
+703 ARMDTLKNVDIKT
-716 IEDNALMPN
+716 IEDNSLMPN

-734 LYILESRGLDVH
+734 LYVLESRGLDVH
-746 FTGRG
+746 FSGQG
-751 TVRSQSIPVGR
+751 MVRAQSIPVGR
-762 KITAGQ
+762 KISAGQ
-768 SVNLMLR
+768 NVSLSLK